1 MDQFWSQCDPN
12 KENLCLYG
20 YSDGTWEVTLPCEEV
35 PPELPEPSL
44 GINFARDGALL
55 LRALPLLPP
64 VEHCGAGPPLACACG
79 FINRRAWVLQR
90 HVFFELSGHVNR
102 AAINLLAAVFDCRRP
117 ACLPFSAGMKRP
129 DWLCLVAVHAD
140 CWLMAT
146 TFYNGAKL
154 DQKGRQR
161 LFEEINGLP
170 TVCEIVSGRISGKP
184 GADLHDIAAAQEVS
198 RAACLAA

>member
-1 MDQFWSQCDPN
+1 
-12 KENLCLYG
+12 
-20 YSDGTWEVTLPCEEV
+20 
-35 PPELPEPSL
+35 
-44 GINFARDGALL
+44 
-55 LRALPLLPP
+55 
-64 VEHCGAGPPLACACG
+64 
-79 FINRRAWVLQR
+79 
-90 HVFFELSGHVNR
+90 
-102 AAINLLAAVFDCRRP
+102 
-117 ACLPFSAGMKRP
+117 MKRP